1 MRLLSGPA
9 MLLAGLL
16 FGSPA
21 SAQRELLADSVVA
34 RDSPE
39 RAKLFDGASA
49 KVDYFALSSTYVTQQ
64 TQAFCGVASAVMV
77 LNAMQVLAPTAAAWE
92 PYHSFTQDNV
102 FNATA
107 RAAYP
112 PEAVNR
118 GGMTLDQLVDLF
130 QSNPARAK
138 AVHARAT
145 NIVEFRREAVQNLK
159 TAGDYIVINYDRAPL
174 GMETSGH
181 FSPLGAYNEAAD
193 KFLIMDVARYKYP
206 PYWVDAAQLFTAM
219 SGKDLS
225 SGDTR
230 GYLVVTRSETAPGP
244 IAPRARSPFRMLIGI
259 VAAAFALGGAMGAAV
274 ATLLARRRARSLAKV
289 FGDTNAGYTR

>member
-1 MRLLSGPA
+1 MRLFSVVFA
-9 MLLAGLL
+9 ALLASLL
-16 FGSPA
+16 TCGSA
-21 SAQRELLADSVVA
+21 SAQHSLLPDSVVA
-34 RDSPE
+34 LDSPE
-39 RAKLFDGASA
+39 GAKLFDGANA
-49 KVDYFALSSTYVTQQ
+49 KVDYFALSGAYVTQQ

-77 LNAMQVLAPTAAAWE
+77 LNAMQVLAPTAPAWE

-112 PEAVNR
+112 PDAVNR
-118 GGMTLDQLVDLF
+118 GGMTLDQLADLF
-130 QSNPARAK
+130 QSHPARAK
-138 AVHARAT
+138 AVHARGT
-145 NIVEFRREAVQNLK
+145 NVADFRREAVQNLK
-159 TAGDYIVINYDRAPL
+159 TAGDYIVINYDRGPL

-206 PYWVDAAQLFTAM
+206 PYWADAAQVFAAM
-219 SGKDLS
+219 SGTDLS

-244 IAPRARSPFRMLIGI
+244 IGARARSPLRMLVGI
-259 VAAAFALGGAMGAAV
+259 VAAAFALGGAVGAAV
-274 ATLLARRRARSLAKV
+274 ATIFARRRARRLAK
-289 FGDTNAGYTR
+289 GMH